1 MRHVRFRDPA
11 GSIRI
16 GEWTDEGIRAAG
28 RAYDLDQVDVLPP
41 VEPSKVVCVGFNYE
55 AHLDD
60 PHLEGRDIEVP
71 DRPVLFLKTPNTISG
86 HGDTVTVPEHI
97 TVDFEAEIGVVIR
110 EQCKYISEEEA
121 MDVVRGFTCV
131 NDLSNHNEMD
141 DDEYL
146 VRVKAFDNAAPMGPV
161 IASPD
166 RVPAEATIE
175 LRVNGETRQHS
186 DRSKLIFSI
195 PEIIADISQ
204 YLTLEPGD
212 VIATGS
218 PAGSAPLEPGDE
230 VEIEIE
236 GIGTLKHRLTKEKR

>member
-1 MRHVRFRDPA
+1 MRHTRFCDPA

-16 GEWTDEGIRAAG
+16 GEWTDSGIRAAG
-28 RAYDLDQVDVLPP
+28 RTYDPDHVDVLPP
-41 VEPSKVVCVGFNYE
+41 VTPSKIVCVGFNYE

-60 PHLEGRDIEVP
+60 PHLEGRDVEVP
-71 DRPVLFLKTPNTISG
+71 DRPVLFLKPPNTLSG
-86 HGDTVTVPEHI
+86 HGDTLTVPEHM
-97 TVDFEAEIGVVIR
+97 TVDFEAEIGVVIG
-110 EQCKYISEEEA
+110 EQCKSVSEEDA
-121 MDVVRGFTCV
+121 MDVVKGFTCI

-141 DDEYL
+141 ADEFL

-161 IASPD
+161 VASPD
-166 RVPAEATIE
+166 RVPADATIE

-195 PEIIADISQ
+195 PEIIEEVSR

-218 PAGSAPLEPGDE
+218 PAGSAPLEHGDE

-236 GIGTLKHRLTKEKR
+236 GIGTLRHGVVETDR